1 MRGRRSHTTIENQAK
16 CLAYRDGKRCGRVAR
31 FVVEYTDQQGFHKQS
46 VCAECKD
53 RIIASGG
60 TVTQASPTGFKVE
73 SAGGWST
80 YVARKYRT
88 M

>member
-1 MRGRRSHTTIENQAK
+1 MRGKRSHTTIENQAK

-31 FVVEYTDQQGFHKQS
+31 FVVEYTQQGFHKQS

-73 SAGGWST
+73 NASGLSK